1 MDLSIKGS
9 KVKDRRTCARA
20 TKTPL
25 HCQLTVSVAACPR
38 LKIHSA
44 CYNEII
50 VSDDGHGWQRLVA
63 VPIWSKYGVGWSR
76 YAPPFFVFSTID
88 APSTGHWAEAVNN
101 KKNLRCTEINFVL
114 HKQENIKF
122 TIHKFHTLFIK
133 SS

>member
-1 MDLSIKGS
+1 M
-9 KVKDRRTCARA
+9 KVEIYEERARA

-50 VSDDGHGWQRLVA
+50 VSDDGHGWQRLVVA
-63 VPIWSKYGVGWSR
+63 LPIWSKYGVGWSR

-88 APSTGHWAEAVNN
+88 APSTAHWAEAVNN
-101 KKNLRCTEINFVL
+101 KKILRCTEIHFAR
-114 HKQENIKF
+114 HKQDNVKF
-122 TIHKFHTLFIK
+122 SVYKIQT
-133 SS
+133 